1 MSKSKL
7 IAEQIKRIRPLLKEA
22 NPQQKLKLMKLMKVA
37 LKENFDE
44 RMALIR
50 KLVRT
55 GEYDASDLEL
65 ATTEE
70 LEQLLADQHGIDE
83 GNVNDFTHPGWSNS
97 QQSVDQLL
105 KNYNANKAGTS
116 SPQPA
121 PKPLIIPPLKTGSV
135 DGDEKDVTEEQAVP
149 LSGKI
154 SARPNQDPN
163 SFEDWDYYYQGK
175 PIQPGTDI
183 HTKVKDLHMRQSDP
197 AYDTMR
203 NAFDNPIQPGS
214 ILPQDQSG
222 DTIIPSVPKPKEFVT
237 DPNGKPIRLKDFVP
251 HDPDIMEEDLV
262 SDTELSNIDPD
273 DHGETEGR
281 FVKNQIQTMLRVLS
295 HLENAIGDDENLPE
309 WVEMLLSQSQDK
321 IVGVMDYMISAKE
334 RAREEQTG
342 SSSLMKELRMMEE
355 KVRLDPHCW
364 KNKHKEGTK
373 IKGGVRVN
381 NCAPNK
387 KKVKESKDFLQEK

>member
-1 MSKSKL
+1 MFKSTL
-7 IAEQIKRIRPLLKEA
+7 IAEQLKKIRPLLKEA

-55 GEYDASDLEL
+55 GKYDASDLEL
-65 ATTEE
+65 ATTEQLRE
-70 LEQLLADQHGIDE
+70 LLDGQHGLDE
-83 GNVNDFTHPGWSNS
+83 
-97 QQSVDQLL
+97 DQ
-105 KNYNANKAGTS
+105 T
-116 SPQPA
+116 
-121 PKPLIIPPLKTGSV
+121 I
-135 DGDEKDVTEEQAVP
+135 P

-163 SFEDWDYYYQGK
+163 SFEDWDYYHQGE
-175 PIQPGTDI
+175 PIQPGSDI
-183 HTKVKDLHMRQSDP
+183 HTKVKDVHLRQREP

-203 NAFDNPIQPGS
+203 NAFDNPIQPGP
-214 ILPQDQSG
+214 ILPQNQSG
-222 DTIIPSVPKPKEFVT
+222 DTIIPSRPKPAEKIK
-237 DPNGKPIRLKDFVP
+237 DADGKPIRLKDFVP
-251 HDPDIMEEDLV
+251 HDPDIMEDDLK
-262 SDTELSNIDPD
+262 SIDPD

-309 WVEMLLSQSQDK
+309 WVQMLLSQSQDK

-334 RAREEQTG
+334 LAKKEQTG
-342 SSSLMKELRMMEE
+342 NQSIMSALSMLEGE
-355 KVRLDPHCW
+355 KR
-364 KNKHKEGTK
+364 TK
-373 IKGGVRVN
+373 TVI
-381 NCAPNK
+381 PNK

>member
-70 LEQLLADQHGIDE
+70 LHELLAAMHTIDE
-83 GNVNDFTHPGWSNS
+83 GNVNDFTHPGWASS
-97 QQSVDQLL
+97 QQGVDQLL
-105 KNYNANKAGTS
+105 KNYNANKAGASTT
-116 SPQPA
+116 A
-121 PKPLIIPPLKTGSV
+121 PKPVVPLPVKLGSA
-135 DGDEKDVTEEQAVP
+135 DGDEKDVTEDQAMP

-154 SARPNQDPN
+154 STRPNQDLN
-163 SFEDWDYYYQGK
+163 SLEDWDYYYQGK

-183 HTKVKDLHMRQSDP
+183 HTKVKDLHLRQLDP

-203 NAFDNPIQPGS
+203 NAFDNPIQPGP
-214 ILPQDQSG
+214 ILPQNQSG
-222 DTIIPSVPKPKEFVT
+222 DTIIPTRPQPAEKIK
-237 DPNGKPIRLKDFVP
+237 DLDDNPIRLKDFVP
-251 HDPDIMEEDLV
+251 HDPDMMEDSV
-262 SDTELSNIDPD
+262 TDVELSNIDPD

-334 RAREEQTG
+334 RAKEEQTG

-381 NCAPNK
+381 NCVPNK

>member
-7 IAEQIKRIRPLLKEA
+7 IAEQLKKIRPLLKEA

-70 LEQLLADQHGIDE
+70 LHELLAGLSDLDE
-83 GNVNDFTHPGWSNS
+83 GLDE
-97 QQSVDQLL
+97 DQ
-105 KNYNANKAGTS
+105 A
-116 SPQPA
+116 
-121 PKPLIIPPLKTGSV
+121 I
-135 DGDEKDVTEEQAVP
+135 P

-154 SARPNQDPN
+154 SARPNKDPN
-163 SFEDWDYYYQGK
+163 SFEDWDYYHQGK
-175 PIQPGTDI
+175 PIPPGSDI
-183 HTKVKDLHMRQSDP
+183 HTKVKDLHLRQSDP

-203 NAFDNPIQPGS
+203 DAFDNPIPPGPVV
-214 ILPQDQSG
+214 PQNQSG
-222 DTIIPSVPKPKEFVT
+222 DTIIPTRPKPAEKIK
-237 DPNGKPIRLKDFVP
+237 DLDGNPIRLKDFVP
-251 HDPDIMEEDLV
+251 HDPDIMEEDNLQ
-262 SDTELSNIDPD
+262 SIDPE

-295 HLENAIGDDENLPE
+295 HLETAIGDDENLPE
-309 WVEMLLSQSQDK
+309 WTQMLLSQSQDK
-321 IVGVMDYMISAKE
+321 IVGVMDYMISSKELAKKQ
-334 RAREEQTG
+334 QTG
-342 SSSLMKELRMMEE
+342 NQSIMSELRVMEG
-355 KVRLDPHCW
+355 KTR
-364 KNKHKEGTK
+364 TK
-373 IKGGVRVN
+373 TIIPK
-381 NCAPNK
+381 K

>member
-1 MSKSKL
+1 MSKSRL

-70 LEQLLADQHGIDE
+70 LEQLLANKGQHGLDE
-83 GNVNDFTHPGWSNS
+83 D
-97 QQSVDQLL
+97 QS
-105 KNYNANKAGTS
+105 
-116 SPQPA
+116 
-121 PKPLIIPPLKTGSV
+121 I
-135 DGDEKDVTEEQAVP
+135 P

-154 SARPNQDPN
+154 SARPNQDPD
-163 SFEDWDYYYQGK
+163 SVEDWDYYYKGQQV
-175 PIQPGTDI
+175 PPGTDI
-183 HTKVKDLHMRQSDP
+183 HTQIKDLHLRQREP
-197 AYDTMR
+197 AYDAMR
-203 NAFDNPIQPGS
+203 DAFDNPMAPGPVV
-214 ILPQDQSG
+214 PQNQSG
-222 DTIIPSVPKPKEFVT
+222 DTIIPSRPKPAEKVR
-237 DPNGKPIRLKDFVP
+237 DANGNSIRLKDFVT
-251 HDPDIMEEDLV
+251 HDPDIMEDEV
-262 SDTELSNIDPD
+262 SDIELSNIDPD

-281 FVKNQIQTMLRVLS
+281 FVKNQIQTMLRVLT

-342 SSSLMKELRMMEE
+342 SRSLMKELRMMEE

-381 NCAPNK
+381 NCVPNK

>member
-121 PKPLIIPPLKTGSV
+121 PKPLIIPPLKLGSA

-163 SFEDWDYYYQGK
+163 SFEDWDYYHQGK

-214 ILPQDQSG
+214 TLPQDQSG
-222 DTIIPSVPKPKEFVT
+222 DTIIPTRPKPAEKMK
-237 DPNGKPIRLKDFVP
+237 DLDGNSIRLKDFVT

-334 RAREEQTG
+334 RAKEEQTG

-381 NCAPNK
+381 NCVPNK
-387 KKVKESKDFLQEK
+387 KKVKESKDFLREK

>member
-1 MSKSKL
+1 MSKSRL

-65 ATTEE
+65 ASTEE

-121 PKPLIIPPLKTGSV
+121 PKPLTIPPLKLGSA
-135 DGDEKDVTEEQAVP
+135 DSDEKEVSEDQSIP

-154 SARPNQDPN
+154 SARPNQDPD
-163 SFEDWDYYYQGK
+163 SFEDWDYYHQGK

-203 NAFDNPIQPGS
+203 NAFDNPMQPGS

-222 DTIIPSVPKPKEFVT
+222 DTIIPSVPKPKEVVT
-237 DPNGKPIRLKDFVP
+237 GPDGKPIRLKDFVT

-262 SDTELSNIDPD
+262 SDTDLSNIDPD

-281 FVKNQIQTMLRVLS
+281 FVKNQIQTMLRVLT

-342 SSSLMKELRMMEE
+342 SRSLMKELSMMEG
-355 KVRLDPHCW
+355 KTR
-364 KNKHKEGTK
+364 TK
-373 IKGGVRVN
+373 TVIPK
-381 NCAPNK
+381 K